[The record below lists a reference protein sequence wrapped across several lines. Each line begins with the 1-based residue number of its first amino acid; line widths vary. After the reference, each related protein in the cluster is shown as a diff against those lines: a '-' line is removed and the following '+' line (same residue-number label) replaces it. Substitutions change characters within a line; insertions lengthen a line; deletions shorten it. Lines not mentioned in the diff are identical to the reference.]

1 MADLAEMKG
10 CFADTFAREPDKS
23 IDRVVIR

>member
-10 CFADTFAREPDKS
+10 CFADMFAREPDKS
-23 IDRVVIR
+23 IDRGVIR